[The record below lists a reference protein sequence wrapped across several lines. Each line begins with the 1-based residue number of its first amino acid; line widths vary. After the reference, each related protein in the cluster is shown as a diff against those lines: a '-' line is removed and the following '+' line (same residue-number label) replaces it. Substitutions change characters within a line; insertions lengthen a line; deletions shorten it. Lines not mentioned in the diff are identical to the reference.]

1 MNVRERER
9 ERESVGLC
17 ICVSMRLG
25 TVVKVPLVVYDSIK
39 SMQSDEILKLETI
52 CAINGLWAIGT
63 KLTKVSLTSLGI
75 HLSIRV

>member
-63 KLTKVSLTSLGI
+63 KLTKGN
-75 HLSIRV
+75 